1 MVRVEGR
8 QRVEQRRDRAGGDHA
23 DHEPAAQQAGDLV
36 DGLPD
41 GAGGGDDRPSVLE
54 RRGARGRQRG
64 RAPGPVDQL
73 GAEVLLEALHLCAD
87 ARLADVHALG
97 RAREVRLLG
106 DRHEVLE
113 LPQLHN
119 R

>member
-1 MVRVEGR
+1 VGRVEGR
-8 QRVEQRRDRAGGDHA
+8 QRVEQRRDRARGDHA

-41 GAGGGDDRPSVLE
+41 RSGRGDDRAGVLE
-54 RRGARGRQRG
+54 RRGAGGRQR
-64 RAPGPVDQL
+64 RCAPRPVDQL
-73 GAEVLLEALHLCAD
+73 GAELVLEAPHLCAD
-87 ARLADVHALG
+87 AGLADVHALG
-97 RAREVRLLG
+97 RAGEVRRLG